1 VVLIWGQISVVH
13 CQMDD
18 EFIWNIYTD
27 DPEESCGDFELFY
40 PEEFE

>member
-1 VVLIWGQISVVH
+1 
-13 CQMDD
+13 MDD